1 MAFRCAPLGAETQRL
16 GTTLERSFL
25 GLQASQQTPGIWWGR
40 DSECVQTSESRPG
53 KRHVVL
59 SPAEITRPSSRPSP
73 SSHFQGPASHW
84 KASLSL
90 TWGPLGSEGP
100 RKQGLTVCSQ
110 GHLDQ
115 VSSLCS
121 PPPSGKT
128 ALPGP
133 GLCPQLGGPLT
144 GGASGDSGEAPWV
157 GRGAVPTGFPPIFLV
172 CLHPSFVEEP
182 GSHRLCSVN
191 LEPWRV
197 TLRVHPGVGTAGPIC
212 PDSAASAAHTA

>member
-1 MAFRCAPLGAETQRL
+1 M
-16 GTTLERSFL
+16 
-25 GLQASQQTPGIWWGR
+25 
-40 DSECVQTSESRPG
+40 
-53 KRHVVL
+53 

-73 SSHFQGPASHW
+73 SSRFQGPASHW

-100 RKQGLTVCSQ
+100 KKQGLTVCSQ

-157 GRGAVPTGFPPIFLV
+157 GRGAVPTGFPPVFLV

-197 TLRVHPGVGTAGPIC
+197 TEGASRDGHGWSNLSRFSSQCCPHSLRCWAWEWWFYRLEPVAILCPIRPPGP
-212 PDSAASAAHTA
+212 